1 MQSVLN
7 YLNFYFY
14 FFYLTVKIS
23 VYLESPF
30 DIFDRISSKP
40 RLTLR
45 ENFLQQ
51 KFNVRKKISKGY
63 ADGLRDFLENKC
75 NLQAD
80 NSFKRF
86 AIAGRDF
93 LEQICNS
100 REKFHIKDMQQ
111 QKEISYKR
119 YATAERNFLEKI
131 CKCGER
137 FPSMFVCFFLWALK
151 IKN

>member
-45 ENFLQQ
+45 ENFLQ
-51 KFNVRKKISKGY
+51 
-63 ADGLRDFLENKC
+63 
-75 NLQAD
+75 
-80 NSFKRF
+80 
-86 AIAGRDF
+86 
-93 LEQICNS
+93 
-100 REKFHIKDMQQ
+100 
-111 QKEISYKR
+111 
-119 YATAERNFLEKI
+119 
-131 CKCGER
+131 
-137 FPSMFVCFFLWALK
+137 
-151 IKN
+151 